1 MSTCKDCIHKNIC
14 AHYVKSLSKSKGID
28 FDTAIEHYCDEAECD
43 KCGYF
48 QDRSKFIE
56 QQTGKWI
63 RHKPDAETM
72 RAFHMAGI
80 GKGMSENSIFWT
92 CSACGGWGTPAYNYC
107 SNCGAKMD
115 KYRLGG

>member
-1 MSTCKDCIHKNIC
+1 MATCKDCTH
-14 AHYVKSLSKSKGID
+14 
-28 FDTAIEHYCDEAECD
+28 AEVCPD
-43 KCGYF
+43 KDNVVRPCYF
-48 QDRSKFIE
+48 FKDRSKFIE

-115 KYRLGG
+115 KYRLGGGKELNV